1 MLNNIAATLGGGVVV
16 PATDYESIATV
27 TVGAGGSSTMTFSS
41 IAGTYS
47 HLQIRA
53 IAQGSGVATNWSMTF
68 NGDTNN
74 SNYYA
79 RHLLY
84 GDGSTAAAV
93 YNQTLVGITGGSLAP
108 STTSMNAPNII
119 DLLDYSNSNKYK
131 TLRVLAGYD
140 TNGAGVALLGSGLWM
155 NTAAITSITIT
166 PYGGTFAQYT
176 QFALYG
182 IR

>member
-1 MLNNIAATLGGGVVV
+1 MLNNIATLLGGGAPPEVG
-16 PATDYESIATV
+16 DYESIATT
-27 TVGAGGSSTMTFSS
+27 TVGAGGSSSIVFSS
-41 IAGTYS
+41 ISGTYK

-74 SNYYA
+74 ANYYS

-84 GDGSTAAAV
+84 GDGSTAGAV
-93 YNQTLVGITGGSLAP
+93 ANQTLVGITGGSLAP
-108 STTSMNAPNII
+108 STTSMTAANII
-119 DLLDYSNSNKYK
+119 DLLDFSNANKYK

-155 NTAAITSITIT
+155 NTSAITSITLT

-182 IR
+182 VK